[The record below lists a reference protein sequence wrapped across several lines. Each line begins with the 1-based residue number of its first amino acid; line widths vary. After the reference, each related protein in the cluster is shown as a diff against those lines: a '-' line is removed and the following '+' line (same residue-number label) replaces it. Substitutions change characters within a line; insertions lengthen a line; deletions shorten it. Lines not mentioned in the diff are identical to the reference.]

1 MSEKHVFIYVATY
14 ADSADASVDYGALL
28 DLHEIK
34 LVGSYDVAVIT
45 KDAEG
50 KVHVEKHEKPT
61 QRGVWGGVLVGALVG
76 VLFPPAIVGVATVGG
91 AAAVGGLVGG
101 LGGHFLEG
109 LSRSDAS
116 ELGDAL
122 KAGEAAL
129 VVIGEA
135 RREEEARQGPD
146 ARTAVDREGD
156 RGRPWAAQARARGG
170 REEARRRA
178 ALNGST
184 GERRPR
190 GGVLFRA
197 CPRTRRSAPWWV
209 RPSRSAPC

>member
-1 MSEKHVFIYVATY
+1 MSDKHVFIYVATY

-135 RREEEARQGPD
+135 RREEELDKVLTHAQRSIEKEIV
-146 ARTAVDREGD
+146 AD
-156 RGRPWAAQARARGG
+156 RGQLKRELAEVEKRLAAEQG
-170 REEARRRA
+170 
-178 ALNGST
+178 
-184 GERRPR
+184 
-190 GGVLFRA
+190 
-197 CPRTRRSAPWWV
+197 
-209 RPSRSAPC
+209 